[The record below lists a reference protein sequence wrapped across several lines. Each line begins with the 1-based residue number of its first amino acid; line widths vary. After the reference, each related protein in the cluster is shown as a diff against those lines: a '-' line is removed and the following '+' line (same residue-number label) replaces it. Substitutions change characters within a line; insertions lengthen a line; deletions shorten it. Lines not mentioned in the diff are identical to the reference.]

1 MLDMDTYR
9 VPVSLCILVTLFF
22 GLLTNFVHT
31 ASLELPADIQKRSFD
46 TELDESSD
54 NSEAWQM
61 IKTAELQR
69 ELAILD
75 EAESRVIDQL
85 QALREQQAQIV
96 EKKRG
101 HRQCL
106 VNLVACYKKRK

>member
-1 MLDMDTYR
+1 MFH
-9 VPVSLCILVTLFF
+9 IF
-22 GLLTNFVHT
+22 
-31 ASLELPADIQKRSFD
+31 Q
-46 TELDESSD
+46 ELDESSD